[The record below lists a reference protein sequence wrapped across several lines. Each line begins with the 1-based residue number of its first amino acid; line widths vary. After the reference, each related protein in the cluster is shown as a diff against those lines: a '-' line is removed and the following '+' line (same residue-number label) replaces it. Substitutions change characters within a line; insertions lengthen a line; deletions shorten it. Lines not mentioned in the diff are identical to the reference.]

1 MNASAVFF
9 IASASLCFLLAIFAN
24 HIFRWSNGL
33 TRKFGLNKLA
43 DFRERLWPILGPIA
57 RIALVLTGII
67 ISAATWK
74 LINR

>member
-1 MNASAVFF
+1 MNVIVVFF
-9 IASASLCFLLAIFAN
+9 IASATLCFLLAIFAN
-24 HIFRWSNGL
+24 DIFRWSNPL
-33 TRKFGLNKLA
+33 ARRLGLNKLA

-57 RIALVLTGII
+57 RIALVLTGTI